1 MIDKQLLQKRFSM
14 NAQTYDQFANVQK
27 KMANALFDQIAIRP
41 ERILEI
47 GCGTGYLTEKLRRH
61 FPHAHIT
68 AVDLAP
74 GMIAV
79 AKLRFGAEE
88 IDWICGD
95 IEEIELS
102 ERYDLIISNA
112 TFQWLNNLDRTINRL
127 FEALNDGGQLVF
139 STFGARTF
147 HELHTSFNC
156 ALETQ
161 NFTEPLRIGQPFPS
175 LNQLLSRFQRVI
187 PSAVINAAETTEIE
201 RFPSVRDFFNSLR
214 KIGAT
219 NSTAGPYCQRP
230 SVFKAMMRE
239 YEQRFSENG
248 HILATYHCLFV
259 EIARP

>member
-1 MIDKQLLQKRFSM
+1 MIDKQLLQKRFST

-27 KMANALFDQIAIRP
+27 KMANALFGQITIRP

-61 FPHAHIT
+61 FPHARIT

-79 AKLRFGAEE
+79 AKQRLDAEQ
-88 IDWICGD
+88 INWICGD

-112 TFQWLNNLDRTINRL
+112 TFQWLNDLDRTLLRL
-127 FEALNDGGQLVF
+127 YDALNDGGQLVF

-147 HELHTSFNC
+147 HELHTSFAC
-156 ALETQ
+156 ALKTQ
-161 NFTEPLRIGQPFPS
+161 NLNEPLRIGQSFPT
-175 LNQLLSRFQRVI
+175 LNQLLGRCQCTI
-187 PSAVINAAETTEIE
+187 PSAAISAAETIEIE
-201 RFPSVRDFFNSLR
+201 RFPSVRDFFLSLR

-219 NSTAGPYCQRP
+219 NSTTGRYCQRP
-230 SVFKAMMRE
+230 SVFKAMMSE
-239 YEQRFSENG
+239 YEHRFSENG
-248 HILATYHCLFV
+248 QIFATYHCLF
-259 EIARP
+259 IDITRL